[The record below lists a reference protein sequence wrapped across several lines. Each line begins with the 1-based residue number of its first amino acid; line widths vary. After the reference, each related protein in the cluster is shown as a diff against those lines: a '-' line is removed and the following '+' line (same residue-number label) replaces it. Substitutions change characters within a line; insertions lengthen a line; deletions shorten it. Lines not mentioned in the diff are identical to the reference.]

1 MRRLKIQA
9 TALRKVQTSPPAAE
23 EEVLSTKIQSTFF
36 RSFRTEATNPST
48 KLKFYIIDP
57 KGGNDYFS
65 LLRLPHLAEPL
76 INDQGRAIDLLKRL
90 VEEMYRRNQLF
101 AKQQVNKLDR
111 YNVKV
116 PPEEQL
122 PVIFLIHDELPQWM
136 VNKEYRQTVTETLT
150 QLATMSRATGIY
162 LIFLAQRPDKDV
174 MSMQIRTNLG
184 NRLV

>member
-1 MRRLKIQA
+1 
-9 TALRKVQTSPPAAE
+9 
-23 EEVLSTKIQSTFF
+23 
-36 RSFRTEATNPST
+36 
-48 KLKFYIIDP
+48 
-57 KGGNDYFS
+57 
-65 LLRLPHLAEPL
+65 
-76 INDQGRAIDLLKRL
+76 
-90 VEEMYRRNQLF
+90 MYRRNQLF

-184 NRLV
+184 NRLVLPLDAASSEIALEDKGAETLLGKGHLAAKLGGQLYYAQAPYLDEEMGEVDEAVDAIIEGDNEWNYVRATQAPAQT